1 MPGLAEPIVRVL
13 IVIPRKGEHVQV
25 DAPDSGSGDDHGQ
38 NQHVEAKGAHGAS
51 QDGGGSTHAV
61 AMERCRWRFLRL
73 NQAMGCS
80 ASLSRY
86 TGRFRVRDTMHP
98 WLHRSGPSADLDS
111 GLSFVLAGT
120 DTIGGKAE
128 ALVSFWGEPFMA
140 VHHDRRIPGY
150 IIHVR
155 DHLGLRS
162 VSCASFT
169 AIDRVPEG
177 SQEPQPCYQ
186 GECADC
192 RNAQAAEE
200 PPADRDPNG
209 AEDTSTG

>member
-1 MPGLAEPIVRVL
+1 
-13 IVIPRKGEHVQV
+13 
-25 DAPDSGSGDDHGQ
+25 
-38 NQHVEAKGAHGAS
+38 
-51 QDGGGSTHAV
+51 
-61 AMERCRWRFLRL
+61 
-73 NQAMGCS
+73 
-80 ASLSRY
+80 
-86 TGRFRVRDTMHP
+86 MHP

-111 GLSFVLAGT
+111 GLSFVLAET
-120 DTIGGKAE
+120 DTIGGQAE

-155 DHLGLRS
+155 DHLGLQS

-177 SQEPQPCYQ
+177 SQEPQPCHQ